1 MTERCLL
8 LFGYGG
14 HARSVADVA
23 LRAGFSRLR
32 FYDSNALPNET
43 FLGHPVLNQLPEH
56 LDSSWSCFAT
66 AGDGRQ
72 RAEQITLIESRRW
85 PIATLISPL
94 ASVGAGAEVATGVFI
109 GNHAHVG
116 PMAIIRTGALINTG
130 AIVEHDCSIGE
141 FTHISVNTTIAGR
154 SRVGDFCF
162 IGAGATIID
171 SITIG
176 SNVLIAA
183 GAVVTTSIE
192 VPGKYAGVP
201 AKKIDKTSNDSS

>member
-72 RAEQITLIESRRW
+72 RAEQIT
-85 PIATLISPL
+85 
-94 ASVGAGAEVATGVFI
+94 VGAGAEVATGVFI